1 MMNNWDTPL
10 RKINSHLETRFR
22 RNRWEEDGTVLQQ
35 PFWIN
40 HLKDS
45 RAESNNFYEY
55 FSAYLN
61 KMQHVHPYVCIVYV
75 TVYGVL
81 HYLAASRIAVSIHH
95 PAAAIMSKEYEIFE
109 RWSCKNHASRKLQ
122 SLNSDFEKKNRRRQP
137 IDEVLRLFRR
147 RMTLFWITSLIT
159 VILWSRSYSPCQ
171 IAAAYP

>member
-1 MMNNWDTPL
+1 MNRYGGRSKLYYSRDDEQQL
-10 RKINSHLETRFR
+10 RYPPKKNQQSLRNTIWEKSLRGR
-22 RNRWEEDGTVLQQ
+22 RYCTTAILQNQ
-35 PFWIN
+35 SFER
-40 HLKDS
+40 HS

-95 PAAAIMSKEYEIFE
+95 PAAAVMSKEYEIFE

-122 SLNSDFEKKNRRRQP
+122 SLNSDFEKKIEGGNRSTKCCAYSVA
-137 IDEVLRLFRR
+137 E
-147 RMTLFWITSLIT
+147 WHYSESLH
-159 VILWSRSYSPCQ
+159 W
-171 IAAAYP
+171 